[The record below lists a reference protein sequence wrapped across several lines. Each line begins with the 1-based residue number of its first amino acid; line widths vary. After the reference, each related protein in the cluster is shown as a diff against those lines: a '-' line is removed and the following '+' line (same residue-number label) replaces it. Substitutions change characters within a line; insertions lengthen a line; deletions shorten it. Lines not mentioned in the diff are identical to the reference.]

1 MTIPKTFQNW
11 VYNTYGDDADTIDA
25 EAYYDPTLTESEN
38 RTEML
43 ERFQPAGSWT
53 QQLSRPDKAEIVA
66 LERSTARD
74 TTPQTDA
81 PFKEMLRGVKVVCI
95 LGGTG
100 SGKTALGHRVTDAL
114 HEDTSR
120 KTYVFRHP
128 TPQILPKHY
137 AQLYRFGDVEH
148 LRDCIL
154 IIDEPQLSLPKG
166 DKHQNDTM
174 LRLFSLCRQRN
185 ITVVIITS
193 DTRYVTRG
201 MESYVDEWLL
211 KDLEPSMVK
220 QGSMAKKII
229 KDSVLL
235 DVDGYSCAVD
245 EFVRYNRATPQFN
258 GRHKFALPSYWTT
271 KHSKPYCA

>member
-1 MTIPKTFQNW
+1 MSAPKQFWNW
-11 VYNTYGDDADTIDA
+11 AYNTYGDDTDKLDIMAH
-25 EAYYDPTLTESEN
+25 YDPSITEEEN

-43 ERFQPAGSWT
+43 ERFPPTGSWR
-53 QQLSRPDKAEIVA
+53 QQLSHPEKAEIVA
-66 LERSTARD
+66 LERSRASSLTS
-74 TTPQTDA
+74 DA
-81 PFKEMLRGVKVVCI
+81 PFNLMLQGVKVVVV
-95 LGGTG
+95 LGATG
-100 SGKTALGHRVTDAL
+100 SGKTALMHRTADSL
-114 HEDTSR
+114 HETTSR
-120 KTYVFRHP
+120 KVYVYRHP

-154 IIDEPQLSLPKG
+154 WLDEPQLSLPKY

-185 ITVVIITS
+185 ITVIIGTS

-201 MESYVDEWLL
+201 MEAYVDEWML

-220 QGSMAKKII
+220 NGSMAKKII

-235 DVDGYSCAVD
+235 DIDGYSCAVD
-245 EFVRYNRATPQFN
+245 EFVRYNRSSPQHN
-258 GRHKFALPSYWTT
+258 GRHCFALPSYWTNA
-271 KHSKPYCA
+271 HSTPYGA